1 LPRSMTAFGRG
12 QAPAGEGH
20 WVVEIRTLNSRFLDF
35 HPRIPSGLNALEE
48 RIKKHIAKNLTRGRV
63 NLSIRASGAAEPP
76 PKLSLNRP
84 LVRAYRKVLDE
95 LRGELKLDCSLGL
108 EPFLGNRDIIVTED
122 EAPNLK
128 EIWAGLEP
136 ALNQAISGLQAM
148 RQAEGNALVAD
159 LNQRIDLLAG
169 LFAKV
174 AERTPEIV
182 KGYRDRLNQRISE
195 LLDNHEPDPQR
206 LAMEVAIVADK
217 CDVAEEAV
225 RAQSHLEQF
234 RGFLAQNEPVGR
246 KLDFLIQ
253 ELNREANTMGSKS
266 PDADAS
272 ALVVEI
278 KAELER
284 VREQVQNL
292 E

>member
-1 LPRSMTAFGRG
+1 MPKSMTAYGRG
-12 QAPAGEGH
+12 QAPVLDGH

-35 HPRIPSGLNALEE
+35 HPRIPPGLTALEE
-48 RIKKHIAKNLTRGRV
+48 RIKKRISLGLTRGRV
-63 NLSIRASGAAEPP
+63 NLSIKSSGAAEPP

-84 LVRAYRKVLDE
+84 LVRAYKLVLDE
-95 LRGELKLDCSLGL
+95 LRQELSLDCSVGL
-108 EPFLGNRDIIVTED
+108 EPFLNNRDMVLSEEEPPD
-122 EAPNLK
+122 
-128 EIWAGLEP
+128 LEQLWNSLLP
-136 ALNQAISGLQAM
+136 ALDQALDGVDEM
-148 RQAEGNALVAD
+148 RAQEGATLAQD
-159 LNQRIDLLAG
+159 LIQRIDRLEG
-169 LFAKV
+169 LFRQV

-182 KGYRDRLNQRISE
+182 EGYKQRLNARIAE
-195 LLDNHEPDPQR
+195 LLDNAEPDPQR
-206 LAMEVAIVADK
+206 IAMEVAFLADK
-217 CDVAEEAV
+217 CDVSEEQV

-234 RGFLAQNEPVGR
+234 RAFLELEEPVGR
-246 KLDFLIQ
+246 KLDFLLQ

-272 ALVVEI
+272 TVVVEI